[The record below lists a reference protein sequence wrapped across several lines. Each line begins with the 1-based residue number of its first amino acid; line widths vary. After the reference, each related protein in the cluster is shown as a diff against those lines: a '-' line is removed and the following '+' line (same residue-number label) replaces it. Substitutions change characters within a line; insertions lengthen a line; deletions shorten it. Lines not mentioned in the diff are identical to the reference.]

1 MGQVHQVG
9 AVTPEALRVA
19 YESTSLELDSS
30 GSSRYARSLRATLA
44 RRPDLELVDVRHGG
58 AARGGR
64 HSRIR
69 RGLVRELSYLPFGL
83 PRQVRARQAHLL
95 HCPAPLAPLRPP
107 VPCVVTVHDA
117 LAWDHPE
124 WLTRANAT
132 QLRLVLPRALRR
144 AALVLTGSEFSRTR
158 LAAALGLDPAG
169 ILVTSYGVDAGFRP
183 GPPSE
188 ELLASVGVRGP
199 YLLTVGTLQPRK
211 NIEALL
217 RASSALRAGGLEHEL
232 VVVGSRGWLDDD
244 LLERLHARA
253 LSGAVHVTGR
263 VSESELVDLYR
274 GAELFVFPSRYEGF
288 GFPALEAMA
297 CGTAVVVADRGS
309 LPELVG
315 PSGVIVDPD
324 DPDAMELALGELLSS
339 PGRRH
344 DLAEQGLRR
353 AAEFTWE
360 RCAELTAD
368 AYRSALNATG
378 A

>member
-1 MGQVHQVG
+1 M
-9 AVTPEALRVA
+9 RVA
-19 YESTSLELDSS
+19 YESTSLELDAS
-30 GSSRYARSLRATLA
+30 GSSRYARSLRAALG
-44 RRPDLELVDVRHGG
+44 RRPDLKLVDVRHGG
-58 AARGGR
+58 AARGGP
-64 HSRIR
+64 HARIR
-69 RGLVRELSYLPFGL
+69 RGLARELAYLPFGL
-83 PRQVRARQAHLL
+83 SRQVRSRRAHLL

-124 WLTRANAT
+124 WLTRANAA
-132 QLRLVLPRALRR
+132 QLRFVLPRALRR

-169 ILVTSYGVDAGFRP
+169 IRVTSYGVDAGFTP

-188 ELLASVGVRGP
+188 ALLARVGVSGP
-199 YLLTVGTLQPRK
+199 YVMTVGTLQPRK
-211 NIEALL
+211 NVEALL
-217 RASSALRAGGLEHEL
+217 RASSALRAGGLDHEL

-244 LLERLHARA
+244 LLERLHAQA
-253 LSGAVHVTGR
+253 LSGAVHLTGW
-263 VSESELVDLYR
+263 VSETELVDLYR

-297 CGTAVVVADRGS
+297 CGTAVVAADRGS

-315 PSGVIVDPD
+315 PSGVIVNPD
-324 DPDAMELALGELLSS
+324 DPNAMELTLGELLCS
-339 PGRRH
+339 PGRRRE
-344 DLAEQGLRR
+344 LVERGVRR

-360 RCAELTAD
+360 RCAELTED
-368 AYRSALNATG
+368 AYRSALETTG